1 MDTAERMDRMYRGQR
16 HIYDLTRRYYLLGRD
31 RLITHL
37 DAAPG
42 EAFCEVGCGTARNLI
57 RAARRYPATAWYGID
72 PSAEML
78 KSARRAL
85 DRAGVGD
92 RVTLGRAE
100 AATLDPERDLGLTA
114 PLDGV
119 VCSFTLSM
127 VPAWQPALD
136 HMLTL
141 LRPGGSLHV
150 VDFGDQAGLPGWFR
164 RLLLAWLARFEVHPR
179 PEIADHL
186 GARAAAGDGGLE
198 AAAPYRGYAQLIRF
212 DKA

>member
-1 MDTAERMDRMYRGQR
+1 MDTGQRMDRMYRGQR

-31 RLITHL
+31 RLIARL
-37 DAAPG
+37 DAEPG

-57 RAARRYPATAWYGID
+57 RAARRYPATHWYGVD
-72 PSAEML
+72 PSAAML
-78 KSARRAL
+78 ATARRAL

-100 AATLDPERDLGLTA
+100 AATLAPERDLGLTA

-119 VCSFTLSM
+119 IFAFTLSM

-136 HMLTL
+136 HALSL

-150 VDFGDQAGLPGWFR
+150 VDFGDQAGLPGWFQ

-179 PEIADHL
+179 PEMADHL
-186 GARAAAGDGGLE
+186 RARAAAGDGGFE

-212 DKA
+212 EKA